1 MDEKLTGLGS
11 TREPVT
17 KPQIRLPASRLLLPR
32 SGLERL
38 CALAPRRRR
47 RPVSSRSSYW
57 AEAVILLLSTKCR
70 D

>member
-38 CALAPRRRR
+38 CALGPTQTPPASLKQ
-47 RPVSSRSSYW
+47 VQ
-57 AEAVILLLSTKCR
+57 LLG
-70 D
+70 